1 MLVEEVV
8 VGGGDEVVATVSVT
22 VSVTVFGG
30 WLTVTVLAG
39 RDAAPVVT
47 VTVRVVGR
55 RWMAAARFCAWA
67 A

>member
-1 MLVEEVV
+1 MLVDEVV

-30 WLTVTVLAG
+30 SLTVTVLAG
-39 RDAAPVVT
+39 RAAARVVT
-47 VTVRVVGR
+47 VTVRVDGR
-55 RWMAAARFCAWA
+55 GWMPARFFAWA